1 MDEKGYVKTDA
12 NQRTN
17 KKFVYAAGDVANG
30 MKQVVVACA
39 QGAMAASS
47 AYIDLQNPY
56 WAH

>member
-1 MDEKGYVKTDA
+1 MLQGDI
-12 NQRTN
+12 
-17 KKFVYAAGDVANG
+17 AAG

-39 QGAMAASS
+39 QGATAASS